1 MLQRAA
7 ELPVSAPLKTALTGV
22 ELLLARAQLW
32 EESAAK
38 HVSMAP
44 QLASLAGL
52 ATRWRRL
59 ELASWRCLL
68 VKTAERH
75 AAGLNA
81 PRSALEGWA
90 SCVPLLLLN
99 VCLQKLVLA
108 VRQGLDPAS
117 VRHCSTHQIRHL
129 MTACHWWLQAPT
141 TAGSTFTGRCCCG
154 MLPYWTSLLPQLFS
168 NICRQQH

>member
-1 MLQRAA
+1 M
-7 ELPVSAPLKTALTGV
+7 

-68 VKTAERH
+68 LKTAERH
-75 AAGLNA
+75 AAGLHA
-81 PRSALEGWA
+81 PRPSLQGCETHLRAPSAAESLPADAGPCCESRRLTLRRYGREHSSYLTCDDDLPLVAAGAHHSWFHLYRT
-90 SCVPLLLLN
+90 LLLRDAALLDQSAATA
-99 VCLQKLVLA
+99 VQQYLQ
-108 VRQGLDPAS
+108 
-117 VRHCSTHQIRHL
+117 
-129 MTACHWWLQAPT
+129 TATLGEFAERLT
-141 TAGSTFTGRCCCG
+141 MVKTFG
-154 MLPYWTSLLPQLFS
+154 
-168 NICRQQH
+168 